1 MAVQTV
7 TERLTYEDWLRLPAT
22 NQPHEIL
29 DGVIRMTPAPASD
42 HQWIAGNLH
51 DALRHLAHS
60 GRLGVVLSAPVDVV
74 IRKDPLRTRQPDVL
88 FLSSERTGIRGR
100 RELREQPVIEAAPDL
115 TVEVLS
121 PGETRPDVLAK
132 LEDYRAIGV
141 RECWLVSPEAET
153 VEVLRLGPAG
163 WERDGLHGRGD
174 KVRSVVL
181 PELHLPVDHVF
192 AEE

>member
-1 MAVQTV
+1 MLAGLRV
-7 TERLTYEDWLRLPAT
+7 TRVRAQRLVGPQQLDAQRLP
-22 NQPHEIL
+22 L
-29 DGVIRMTPAPASD
+29 
-42 HQWIAGNLH
+42 
-51 DALRHLAHS
+51 LRHA
-60 GRLGVVLSAPVDVV
+60 RPIA
-74 IRKDPLRTRQPDVL
+74 LRTRQPDVL

-174 KVRSVVL
+174 QVRSVVL